1 MNVRVRLFA
10 TLRQAAG
17 WAERSYSLDDGA
29 TVGDVLA
36 RLAVEAPALGL
47 GSRTVYAAVNQE
59 YAQPEQPLSEG
70 DVLALFPPVSGGR

>member
-10 TLRQAAG
+10 TLRQTAG
-17 WAERSYSLDDGA
+17 WAERSYSLENGS

-36 RLAVEAPALGL
+36 RLAAEEPALGI
-47 GSRTVYAAVNQE
+47 GSRAVYAAVNQE
-59 YAQPEQPLSEG
+59 YAQPEQPLSDG